1 MIENVILSSLLH
13 NEEFNRRAI
22 PHLKQDYFEE
32 PHHREVFHLIQSHI
46 QNYNTLPTQDELIVE
61 LSEKKGIRQDLF
73 ESSVELVSEL
83 SKRQKEPALDWL
95 LENTEKFCRDR
106 AVYNALVESIAIAEG
121 ESSNGMDKGAIPS
134 ILETALSVSFNNAIG
149 HEWSDYQGRY
159 TTLHSGDDY
168 RIPFDVDILNR
179 ATNGGLKRKTLSVI
193 SAMTNAGKSLLMCH
207 FAAANIL
214 RGLNVL
220 YISLEMAEE
229 EIAARIDANL
239 LDMEADDV
247 ALLDESKY
255 ASKMARVMESVTGRL
270 IIKEYPTGSAGV
282 SHFRALLSELRLKR
296 GFVPDIIY
304 VDYVNICSS
313 SRLKK
318 GATGMYEYVKAIC
331 EELRGLAVEA
341 NVPVVSATQLNRG
354 AVDSSDIDFDDISES
369 FGLPATVDLLWALIR
384 SEDLDAQNRVMIKQ
398 LKSRFSDVTK
408 LRRFVVGIERSKF
421 KLFNTEQDQQ
431 TYGDKVVVNGSPSA
445 DKPVISGGVA
455 SGRKRITGLKVE

>member
-13 NEEFNRRAI
+13 NEEFNRRSL

-32 PHHREVFHLIQSHI
+32 PHYREVFHLIQSHI

-73 ESSVELVSEL
+73 ETSVELVSEL

-168 RIPFDVDILNR
+168 RIPFDVEVLNR

-255 ASKMARVMESVTGRL
+255 ASKMARVMEAVTGTFASTAIPR
-270 IIKEYPTGSAGV
+270 
-282 SHFRALLSELRLKR
+282 
-296 GFVPDIIY
+296 
-304 VDYVNICSS
+304 SS
-313 SRLKK
+313 SQIALTYSYIPV
-318 GATGMYEYVKAIC
+318 APFFNLD
-331 EELRGLAVEA
+331 EEHIL
-341 NVPVVSATQLNRG
+341 T
-354 AVDSSDIDFDDISES
+354 
-369 FGLPATVDLLWALIR
+369 
-384 SEDLDAQNRVMIKQ
+384 
-398 LKSRFSDVTK
+398 
-408 LRRFVVGIERSKF
+408 
-421 KLFNTEQDQQ
+421 
-431 TYGDKVVVNGSPSA
+431 
-445 DKPVISGGVA
+445 
-455 SGRKRITGLKVE
+455 